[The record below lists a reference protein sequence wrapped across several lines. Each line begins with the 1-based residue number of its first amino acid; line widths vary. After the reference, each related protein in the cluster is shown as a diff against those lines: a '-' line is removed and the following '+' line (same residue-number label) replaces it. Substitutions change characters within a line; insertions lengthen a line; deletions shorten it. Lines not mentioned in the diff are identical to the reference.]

1 MSPPSSKTPVVLPA
15 TLLALL
21 QYPAS
26 SPGPQSPGSD
36 PAVDRNGRETR
47 KAETQ
52 DTEAGEDRERERERI
67 QRRTDRKAKTGREM
81 EKEKTVMYKKREDG
95 GKR

>member
-1 MSPPSSKTPVVLPA
+1 MSPPGSKTPVVLPA

-47 KAETQ
+47 TAETQ
-52 DTEAGEDRERERERI
+52 DTEAGEDRERERGFRDGQI
-67 QRRTDRKAKTGREM
+67 GKRKQ
-81 EKEKTVMYKKREDG
+81 KEKTVIYKKREDG
-95 GKR
+95 GTR